1 MQELSELNQK
11 MKDKGKDLIFLAEQ
25 YKKLKFEFDQ
35 MYEES
40 KEEEKGNEEYI
51 MKIINGE
58 IENLKKEKEN
68 FMRSVLT
75 EENFTFDII
84 RTNEKSRSGNNKMK
98 LIEHKILSD
107 NVDEILQNIQQKK
120 EKLILTQKMMNQVD
134 KHQNN

>member
-98 LIEHKILSD
+98 GEYMYLF
-107 NVDEILQNIQQKK
+107 
-120 EKLILTQKMMNQVD
+120 
-134 KHQNN
+134 

>member
-84 RTNEKSRSGNNKMK
+84 RTSEKSRSGNNKMK

>member
-1 MQELSELNQK
+1 
-11 MKDKGKDLIFLAEQ
+11 
-25 YKKLKFEFDQ
+25 
-35 MYEES
+35 
-40 KEEEKGNEEYI
+40 
-51 MKIINGE
+51 
-58 IENLKKEKEN
+58 
-68 FMRSVLT
+68 MRSVLT